1 MNKEVNKGAAEKE
14 SHNFLEEIIENDLAS
29 GKVKS
34 VLTRFPPEP
43 NGYLHIGHAKSICI
57 NFGLA
62 AKYHG
67 KTNLRFDDTNPVKED
82 TEYVDSIKED
92 IHWLGFDWSN
102 EGYASDYFDQLYE
115 WAEKL
120 IMKGYAYVDDQTQE
134 EIHKGRGTVSVPG
147 KNSPYRDRSPEE
159 NLDLF
164 RRMKAGEFADGEK
177 VLRAKIDMAS
187 PNMLFR
193 DPLMY
198 RILHTSHHRTGN
210 KWCIYPMYD
219 FAHGESDSIENITHS
234 ICTKEFDVHR
244 PLYDWF
250 IDKLDIF
257 PSHQY
262 EFARL
267 NLTYIM
273 MSKRKLLDMVNQKIV
288 SGWDDPRM
296 PTICGIRRRG
306 YTPESIR
313 TFVEKVGVAKRE
325 NMIDLSLLEWCLRED
340 LNKRSN
346 RYMVVQDPL
355 KIVIDNYEES
365 SEDDIMDAPKNQ
377 ENESAGRRSI
387 KFSKEIYIERKDF
400 QEIPEN
406 RKFRRLKPGGEVRL
420 KYSYIIKCEDVIKD
434 ENGKIIELHCSYD
447 PTTKPGSNP
456 WRKCKGTI
464 HWVSAK
470 YAKTIEV
477 RHYDRLFLKEDMG
490 NLPEGTDYKEFLN
503 PDSLKINE
511 AYAEPNLLEDNS
523 GISVQ
528 FERDGYYI
536 KDKDSTPDH
545 FVFNKA
551 TGMKSSF

>member
-288 SGWDDPRM
+288 SGWDAS
-296 PTICGIRRRG
+296 GVVFKRRF
-306 YTPESIR
+306 E
-313 TFVEKVGVAKRE
+313 
-325 NMIDLSLLEWCLRED
+325 
-340 LNKRSN
+340 
-346 RYMVVQDPL
+346 
-355 KIVIDNYEES
+355 
-365 SEDDIMDAPKNQ
+365 
-377 ENESAGRRSI
+377 
-387 KFSKEIYIERKDF
+387 
-400 QEIPEN
+400 QEI
-406 RKFRRLKPGGEVRL
+406 
-420 KYSYIIKCEDVIKD
+420 
-434 ENGKIIELHCSYD
+434 
-447 PTTKPGSNP
+447 
-456 WRKCKGTI
+456 
-464 HWVSAK
+464 
-470 YAKTIEV
+470 
-477 RHYDRLFLKEDMG
+477 
-490 NLPEGTDYKEFLN
+490 
-503 PDSLKINE
+503 
-511 AYAEPNLLEDNS
+511 
-523 GISVQ
+523 
-528 FERDGYYI
+528 
-536 KDKDSTPDH
+536 
-545 FVFNKA
+545 
-551 TGMKSSF
+551 